1 MALMPQARPTNQ
13 QSQPTQGGAVRKPT
27 PAPAFA
33 VRNSMTSDEM
43 MAGLNRQLMTPR
55 KK

>member
-13 QSQPTQGGAVRKPT
+13 QSRPTQGGAVRK
-27 PAPAFA
+27 
-33 VRNSMTSDEM
+33 SMTSEEM